1 MCVILEETMMDA
13 ILIMMMEQVKRNEA
27 MDKLLEELVYR
38 ILAIEEKV
46 GI

>member
-1 MCVILEETMMDA
+1 MMDVV
-13 ILIMMMEQVKRNEA
+13 LWMEQVKRNEA
-27 MDKLLEELVYR
+27 MNKLLEELVHR

>member
-1 MCVILEETMMDA
+1 MDA
-13 ILIMMMEQVKRNEA
+13 VLIMMMEQVKRNEA
-27 MDKLLEELVYR
+27 MDKLLEELVHR

>member
-1 MCVILEETMMDA
+1 MDP

-27 MDKLLEELVYR
+27 MDKLLEELVHR
-38 ILAIEEKV
+38 ILALEKEM

>member
-1 MCVILEETMMDA
+1 MMDA